1 MKLIITG
8 GSGYCGKLL
17 RAFFTERGDE
27 VVVVSRQ
34 SGGWEQLTELF
45 EGADAVINLA
55 GRSVNCRYTAENCAA
70 IYASR
75 LDTTRA
81 VGEALAACQSPPRV
95 WLNAST
101 ATIYRDARDREMD
114 EATGEVGK
122 GFSVDVATR
131 WEQALADASTPRT
144 RKVALRAAMVMGPGS
159 DGVFGAFL
167 GLTKLGLGGPMA
179 GGGQFLS
186 WIHATDFCRAI
197 AFLIEHEE
205 LAGAVNLAA
214 PEPVTNRAFLAEL
227 RRAVKMPIGLPSARW
242 MLELGAFLRQTETEL
257 LLKSRRV
264 VPGRLTEAGFL
275 FTFPTWKAA
284 AHALVSVGDGQ
295 N

>member
-8 GSGYCGKLL
+8 GSGYCGRLL
-17 RAFFTERGDE
+17 TAFFTDRGDE

-34 SGGWEQLTELF
+34 NGGWEQLAELF
-45 EGADAVINLA
+45 DGADVVINLA
-55 GRSVNCRYTAENCAA
+55 GRSVNCRYTADNCAS

-122 GFSVDVATR
+122 GFSVDVAIR
-131 WEQALADASTPRT
+131 WEQALAEAPTPHT

-179 GGGQFLS
+179 GGGQFVS

-205 LAGAVNLAA
+205 LSGAVNLAA
-214 PEPVTNRAFLAEL
+214 PEPVTNRTFLADL
-227 RRAVKMPIGLPSARW
+227 RRAVKMPIGLPATRW
-242 MLELGAFLRQTETEL
+242 MLELGAYLRQTETEL

-264 VPGRLTEAGFL
+264 VPGRLTEAGFT
-275 FTFPTWKAA
+275 FIFPTWRAA
-284 AHALVSVGDGQ
+284 AQALVADLRE
-295 N
+295 